1 MAHCCYHAPRVVAE
15 RLTEFTYAWREQFIA
30 EMPSVLRKIFAKA
43 GVTKNELRDRKT
55 RAFIMNTL
63 EVRATKNTNGERVF

>member
-1 MAHCCYHAPRVVAE
+1 
-15 RLTEFTYAWREQFIA
+15 
-30 EMPSVLRKIFAKA
+30 MPSVLRKIFAKA

-63 EVRATKNTNGERVF
+63 EVRATIQTASACSNGGHLRRDE